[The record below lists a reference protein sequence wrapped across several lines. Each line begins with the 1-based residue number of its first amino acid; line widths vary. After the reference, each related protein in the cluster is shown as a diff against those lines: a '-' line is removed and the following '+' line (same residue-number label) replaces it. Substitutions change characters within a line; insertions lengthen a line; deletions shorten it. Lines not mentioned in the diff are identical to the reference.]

1 MSPSSSGESSNQS
14 LKPALRVALG
24 SLDVQLDAELARY
37 RRLSKAAKPLRA
49 PVTIAAPTEG
59 VTVAEGSVPEPPPLT
74 PEEPSTQP
82 EATIPTPPQPLTIED
97 AKPEPLAAPPQ
108 PELPAMVPPP
118 AAAAP
123 VTPVTATSAN
133 GTASL
138 PPLEE
143 STPTLASVSADPP
156 LTEPPTPAPD
166 PGTTEPKDYLESS
179 EELLKTTGDPV
190 LNSDGSNSGKGLTG
204 ILTIGSVLLFLLA
217 AATLGY
223 AIFKPASVARFLG
236 RSPQTETAN
245 APNSEDASQE
255 ANTLPPSPDLSKEEF
270 KDLELD
276 NLGSVNPSPTPVPRA
291 TPTPATPPAASATG
305 STSTLNN
312 LDRVLDPNANPSEA
326 NPTDTQ
332 PSPDPSPNSDAADV
346 PKPAV
351 DEDDRYYDFHFV
363 VVEYDPQAWEKVR
376 EAVPDAYLRQFPVG
390 ERIQVGAFDSD
401 GEAQELV
408 ERLNAQGINAQAY
421 QPE

>member
-37 RRLSKAAKPLRA
+37 RRLSKAAKPLRV
-49 PVTIAAPTEG
+49 PVTSTVPKEG
-59 VTVAEGSVPEPPPLT
+59 VAVVEESVPEPPALK

-82 EATIPTPPQPLTIED
+82 EATIAARPQPLTIED
-97 AKPEPLAAPPQ
+97 AKPEPPAAPPQ
-108 PELPAMVPPP
+108 PELPPMVPPP

-123 VTPVTATSAN
+123 VTPVTPTSTN
-133 GTASL
+133 GAASL
-138 PPLEE
+138 PPQDE
-143 STPTLASVSADPP
+143 STPTLASVSADSAP
-156 LTEPPTPAPD
+156 TAPPTPTPD
-166 PGTTEPKDYLESS
+166 TGTTEPKDYLESS
-179 EELLKTTGDPV
+179 EELLKTTGDP
-190 LNSDGSNSGKGLTG
+190 LPNTDGSNAGKGMSG
-204 ILTIGSVLLFLLA
+204 ILTIGSVLLLLLA
-217 AATLGY
+217 TATLGY

-255 ANTLPPSPDLSKEEF
+255 ANMLPPSPDLSKEEF

-291 TPTPATPPAASATG
+291 TPTPTTPPAASATG

-312 LDRVLDPNANPSEA
+312 LDRVLEPDANSSAA
-326 NPTDTQ
+326 NPTNT
-332 PSPDPSPNSDAADV
+332 PSPNATPTPNPDV
-346 PKPAV
+346 PKPPV
-351 DEDDRYYDFHFV
+351 DADDRYYDFHFV

-376 EAVPDAYLRQFPVG
+376 ETVPDAYLRQFPVG
-390 ERIQVGAFDSD
+390 ERIQVGAFDTD
-401 GEAQELV
+401 EEAQQLV
-408 ERLNAQGINAQAY
+408 ERLTAQGLNAQAY